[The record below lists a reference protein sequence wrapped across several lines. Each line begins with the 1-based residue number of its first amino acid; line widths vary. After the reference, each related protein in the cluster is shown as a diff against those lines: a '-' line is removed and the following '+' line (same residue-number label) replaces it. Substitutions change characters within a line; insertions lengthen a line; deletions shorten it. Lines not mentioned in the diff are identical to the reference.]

1 MRLIRILSALLT
13 LPSLPALSATAQAGE
28 TKGGPF
34 AVLKCPAS
42 GASQQV
48 YDLSTGMAPWVV
60 RGPGIPNGE
69 ALATRISDAT
79 IPASW
84 AARLP
89 GAHWVQAL
97 PQTDAAPHA
106 PGDYTFEL
114 TFTVPRGKRL
124 PRLALQGQ
132 VAADEGLDLTLIEP
146 SPPGSFIGG
155 GTGGLD
161 DSPGVVG
168 QDEAMAVDL
177 TTSAD
182 GSSKRLGQRAGLY
195 RLEIRTPNGSGNQAT
210 LGLLAQLHLTTSC
223 GVRK

>member
-1 MRLIRILSALLT
+1 MHLIRILSALLA
-13 LPSLPALSATAQAGE
+13 LPSLPALYATAQAGE

-89 GAHWVQAL
+89 GARWVQAM

-155 GTGGLD
+155 GTGG
-161 DSPGVVG
+161 SR
-168 QDEAMAVDL
+168 
-177 TTSAD
+177 
-182 GSSKRLGQRAGLY
+182 KRLGQRAVLY
-195 RLEIRTPNGSGNQAT
+195 RLESRTPNGSGNQAT

-223 GVRK
+223 GARK